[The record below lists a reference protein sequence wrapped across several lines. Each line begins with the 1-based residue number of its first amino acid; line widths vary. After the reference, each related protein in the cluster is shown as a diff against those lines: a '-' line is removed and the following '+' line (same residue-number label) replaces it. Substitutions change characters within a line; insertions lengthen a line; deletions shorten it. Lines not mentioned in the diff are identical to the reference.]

1 MCGTRQT
8 VFEAIVDASIE
19 TAAKVSVASCM
30 ELELLTAVLTLST

>member
-30 ELELLTAVLTLST
+30 KLELLTAVLTLNT